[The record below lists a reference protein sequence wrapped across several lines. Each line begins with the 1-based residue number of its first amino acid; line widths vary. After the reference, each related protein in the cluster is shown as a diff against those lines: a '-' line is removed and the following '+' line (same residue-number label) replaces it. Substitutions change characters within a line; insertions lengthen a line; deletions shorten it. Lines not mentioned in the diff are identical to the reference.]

1 MSQKIPF
8 IDLKAQL
15 ARVRPDIERRIAAVL
30 DHGNFIM
37 GPEIKE
43 LEESLAAFC
52 KAKHCVSVSS
62 GTEALLIA
70 LMAKQIGQGDAV
82 FVPAFTFTATAE
94 VVLLLGATPIF
105 VDVDPAS
112 FNIDPN
118 SLADRFAATV
128 KAGKLRPKAIIA
140 VDLFGYPADY
150 DTINR
155 FAQDNELFVIA
166 DAAQSFGGSYQGK
179 RVGSLAPV
187 TATSFFPA
195 KPLGCFGDGGAI
207 FTDDDSLAEIMR
219 SIRVHGQGREKYEV
233 VRIGVNGRLDT
244 IQAAILLAKLAV
256 FESELA
262 SRENAARLYDDR
274 LSGISGLQTPYRPAH
289 SASAWAQYS
298 ILLDRRDAM
307 AEHLK
312 AASIPTAVYYP
323 RPMHLQTAYRDFAD
337 GPGSLPVSEGL
348 CGRILSLPMHPY
360 LTPEVIDRIADAV
373 RKFAAA

>member
-15 ARVRPDIERRIAAVL
+15 ARIRPDIERRIAAVL

-43 LEESLAAFC
+43 LEERLAAFC

-70 LMAKQIGQGDAV
+70 LMAKNIGHGDAV

-105 VDVDPAS
+105 VDVDKAS
-112 FNIDPN
+112 FNIDPG

-128 KAGKLRPKAIIA
+128 KTGKLRPKAIIS

-150 DTINR
+150 DTINQ
-155 FAQDNELFVIA
+155 FAQDNGLFVIA
-166 DAAQSFGGSYQGK
+166 DAAQSFGGSYKGK
-179 RVGSLAPV
+179 QVGSLAPV

-207 FTDDDSLAEIMR
+207 FTDDDGLAEVMR

-233 VRIGVNGRLDT
+233 VRVGVNGRLDT

-274 LSGISGLQTPYRPAH
+274 LSGIPGLQTPYRPAH

-323 RPMHLQTAYRDFAD
+323 RPMHLQAAYRDFAE

-348 CGRILSLPMHPY
+348 CERILSLPMHPY
-360 LTPEVIDRIADAV
+360 LTPEVIDRIADAI

>member
-15 ARVRPDIERRIAAVL
+15 ARIRPDIERRIAAVL

-43 LEESLAAFC
+43 LEERLATFC
-52 KAKHCVSVSS
+52 KAKYCVSVSS

-70 LMAKQIGQGDAV
+70 LMAKNIGHGDAV

-112 FNIDPN
+112 FNIDPG

-128 KAGKLRPKAIIA
+128 KTGKLRPKAIIA

-150 DTINR
+150 DTINH
-155 FAQDNELFVIA
+155 FAQHNGLFVIA
-166 DAAQSFGGSYQGK
+166 DAAQSFGGSYKGK
-179 RVGSLAPV
+179 QVGSLAPV

-207 FTDDDSLAEIMR
+207 FTDDDGLAEVMR

-262 SRENAARLYDDR
+262 SREDAARLYDDR
-274 LSGISGLQTPYRPAH
+274 LSGIPGLQTPYRPAH
-289 SASAWAQYS
+289 AASAWAQYS

-323 RPMHLQTAYRDFAD
+323 RPMHLQTAYCDFAE

-348 CGRILSLPMHPY
+348 CERILSLPMHPY
-360 LTPEVIDRIADAV
+360 LTPEVIDRIADAI